1 MLICREW
8 TQRNQRMQARHLIE
22 VNQTK
27 EEHREDQILST
38 TGPDIFELFL
48 QTEAGRASQQLK
60 KKNSF

>member
-1 MLICREW
+1 
-8 TQRNQRMQARHLIE
+8 MQARHLIE

-27 EEHREDQILST
+27 EEHGEDQILST

>member
-1 MLICREW
+1 MLICKEW

-48 QTEAGRASQQLK
+48 QTEAGRASK
-60 KKNSF
+60 VTAKEEE